1 MTEVSNGTDVGEDKE
16 KMKVK
21 RVFWKDRN
29 IKWTRKQKVCFWL
42 LLTLAYTSTET
53 HHYSIY
59 AYVPDAGAEVAAG
72 PTACEPVSCEAA
84 SAQPCSFHQHSLS
97 HCSVQAPG
105 DWTEDGER
113 ERERERKKVVK
124 HVVGGEVDGKEAG
137 RLTNTIYLIVKSRF
151 VS

>member
-113 ERERERKKVVK
+113 EREREEESCETCCGGRGRWERSWQADK
-124 HVVGGEVDGKEAG
+124 HYLSDCKEQ
-137 RLTNTIYLIVKSRF
+137 VC
-151 VS
+151 